1 MKLRIWLVTWER
13 DTWITAAE
21 ILALGVVLLTSSGTV
36 VALVVG
42 LPLLAHLGY
51 TALTSLPLGEIPGA
65 PVGAKRLRRNQDL
78 RSRVVGFLNEMRR
91 VEEYAEQAEV
101 SGRPRH
107 EVERDLRWAKQR
119 MMTAAAEVTKAAG
132 RLSASEPGKVG
143 EEPSVPAPFAG
154 DPFAGNQ
161 RLP

>member
-13 DTWITAAE
+13 DTWITLAE
-21 ILALGVVLLTSSGTV
+21 ILALGVVLLTSSGTL
-36 VALVVG
+36 VAVGVG

-51 TALTSLPLGEIPGA
+51 TALTSLPLGAIPGA
-65 PVGAKRLRRNQDL
+65 PIGAKRLRKNQDL

-91 VEEYAEQAEV
+91 VEETAEQAEV

-107 EVERDLRWAKQR
+107 EVEKDLRWAKQR
-119 MMTAAAEVTKAAG
+119 MMTAAAEVARVAG
-132 RLSASEPGKVG
+132 RPSGSEPSPVR
-143 EEPSVPAPFAG
+143 EEPSMEAPSTG
-154 DPFAGNQ
+154 DPFAGNR